1 MKFDAIAKK
10 EQEQKKIPKKVQKEI
25 NKINQVYPVIGIT
38 QNGYIHTKA
47 YWEEYSLYLE
57 IQPQDLSYLSDEE
70 FKFVTSNYW
79 NMHKQFNPSLKEI
92 YLAFPE
98 NNREQQEYF
107 MHKIDTTVNA
117 KKLKYLTNELEKLKY
132 IEKNFVCEQ
141 SYMVVYARSIP
152 ELEKN
157 YEKLRIVGN
166 KLFHFQP
173 FSEEK
178 LSKLLYLLNNTG
190 GILYEEE
197 Q

>member
-10 EQEQKKIPKKVQKEI
+10 EAEQKKIPKKVQKEI
-25 NKINQVYPVIGIT
+25 NKINQVYPVIGLT
-38 QNGYIHTKA
+38 ESGYIHTKA

-57 IQPQDLSYLSDEE
+57 IQPQDLYYLSEEE

-79 NMHKQFNPSLKEI
+79 AMHKQFNASLKEI

-98 NNREQQEYF
+98 NNRKQQEYF
-107 MHKIDTTVNA
+107 MHKIDTTLNP
-117 KKLKYLTNELEKLKY
+117 KKLNYLNNELDKLKY

-141 SYMVVYARSIP
+141 SYMVVYGRSITA
-152 ELEKN
+152 LEKN
-157 YEKLRIVGN
+157 YEKLRKVGN
-166 KLFHFQP
+166 DLFHFQP
-173 FSEEK
+173 FTEEK

-197 Q
+197 